1 MGRAHEVRAKAM
13 AATAAKK
20 SKLYSIYAKEIY
32 QAAKGNPD
40 PTSNDVLRRVIEKAK
55 KEQVPADVINRN
67 IEKVK
72 KGVSENYETVE
83 YEAFA
88 QGGSSL
94 IIKCLTDNSNRTI
107 SFVKTV
113 FNKCGAK
120 MASQG
125 SVSFMYEHLG
135 VIGIKDH
142 SEEEVM
148 DALINA
154 DVDVNDIENENDMIV
169 VYTEVQ
175 DLNNAKKALETAFP
189 GITFE
194 LDEISYFSKDSVT
207 LSGEDKEKFEFG
219 SYLHYLLEIT
229 DFKKKDLTLID
240 EKYQPYFLKLFNL
253 DLFNNLDNTN
263 IYKEY
268 EFIYESNNI
277 KKHGIIDLMIEHDN
291 YIDIIDYKLKN
302 IEDNLYHEQLLGY
315 KEYIKTK
322 TNKDI
327 NLYLY
332 SIIDGRYEKIE

>member
-113 FNKCGAK
+113 FTK
-120 MASQG
+120 
-125 SVSFMYEHLG
+125 
-135 VIGIKDH
+135 
-142 SEEEVM
+142 
-148 DALINA
+148 
-154 DVDVNDIENENDMIV
+154 
-169 VYTEVQ
+169 
-175 DLNNAKKALETAFP
+175 
-189 GITFE
+189 
-194 LDEISYFSKDSVT
+194 IS
-207 LSGEDKEKFEFG
+207 
-219 SYLHYLLEIT
+219 
-229 DFKKKDLTLID
+229 
-240 EKYQPYFLKLFNL
+240 
-253 DLFNNLDNTN
+253 
-263 IYKEY
+263 
-268 EFIYESNNI
+268 EFIMENW
-277 KKHGIIDLMIEHDN
+277 GL
-291 YIDIIDYKLKN
+291 
-302 IEDNLYHEQLLGY
+302 
-315 KEYIKTK
+315 
-322 TNKDI
+322 
-327 NLYLY
+327 
-332 SIIDGRYEKIE
+332 

>member
-40 PTSNDVLRRVIEKAK
+40 PATNDVLRRVIEKAK

-67 IEKVK
+67 IDKVK
-72 KGVSENYETVE
+72 KGVAEDYQAVE

-120 MASQG
+120 MAGQG
-125 SVSFMYEHLG
+125 AVSFMYEHLG
-135 VIGIKDH
+135 VVGIKGH

-148 DALINA
+148 DALING
-154 DVDVNDIENENDMIV
+154 DVEPNDIEVEDDGTVV
-169 VYTEVQ
+169 VYTEVA

-194 LDEISYFSKDSVT
+194 IDEISYFSKDTVT
-207 LSGEDKEKFEFG
+207 LEGEDKEKFER
-219 SYLHYLLEIT
+219 LL
-229 DFKKKDLTLID
+229 DMLD
-240 EKYQPYFLKLFNL
+240 EL
-253 DLFNNLDNTN
+253 DDV
-263 IYKEY
+263 
-268 EFIYESNNI
+268 SNV
-277 KKHGIIDLMIEHDN
+277 
-291 YIDIIDYKLKN
+291 
-302 IEDNLYHEQLLGY
+302 YHNVEL
-315 KEYIKTK
+315 
-322 TNKDI
+322 
-327 NLYLY
+327 
-332 SIIDGRYEKIE
+332 

>member
-189 GITFE
+189 DITFE

-207 LSGEDKEKFEFG
+207 LSGEDKEKFEK
-219 SYLHYLLEIT
+219 LLT
-229 DFKKKDLTLID
+229 MLDDLD
-240 EKYQPYFLKLFNL
+240 
-253 DLFNNLDNTN
+253 DV
-263 IYKEY
+263 
-268 EFIYESNNI
+268 SNV
-277 KKHGIIDLMIEHDN
+277 
-291 YIDIIDYKLKN
+291 
-302 IEDNLYHEQLLGY
+302 YHNVEL
-315 KEYIKTK
+315 
-322 TNKDI
+322 
-327 NLYLY
+327 
-332 SIIDGRYEKIE
+332 

>member
-67 IEKVK
+67 IDKVK

-175 DLNNAKKALETAFP
+175 DLNSAKKALETAFP

-207 LSGEDKEKFEFG
+207 LSGEDKEKFEK
-219 SYLHYLLEIT
+219 LLT
-229 DFKKKDLTLID
+229 MLDDLD
-240 EKYQPYFLKLFNL
+240 
-253 DLFNNLDNTN
+253 DV
-263 IYKEY
+263 
-268 EFIYESNNI
+268 SNV
-277 KKHGIIDLMIEHDN
+277 
-291 YIDIIDYKLKN
+291 
-302 IEDNLYHEQLLGY
+302 YHNVEL
-315 KEYIKTK
+315 
-322 TNKDI
+322 
-327 NLYLY
+327 
-332 SIIDGRYEKIE
+332 

>member
-1 MGRAHEVRAKAM
+1 MGRANEVRAKAR

-142 SEEEVM
+142 TEEEVM

-207 LSGEDKEKFEFG
+207 LSGEDKEKFEK
-219 SYLHYLLEIT
+219 LLT
-229 DFKKKDLTLID
+229 MLDDLD
-240 EKYQPYFLKLFNL
+240 
-253 DLFNNLDNTN
+253 DV
-263 IYKEY
+263 
-268 EFIYESNNI
+268 SNV
-277 KKHGIIDLMIEHDN
+277 
-291 YIDIIDYKLKN
+291 
-302 IEDNLYHEQLLGY
+302 YHNVEL
-315 KEYIKTK
+315 
-322 TNKDI
+322 
-327 NLYLY
+327 
-332 SIIDGRYEKIE
+332 

>member
-142 SEEEVM
+142 TEEEVM

-207 LSGEDKEKFEFG
+207 LSGEDKEKFEK
-219 SYLHYLLEIT
+219 LLVML
-229 DFKKKDLTLID
+229 DDLD
-240 EKYQPYFLKLFNL
+240 
-253 DLFNNLDNTN
+253 DV
-263 IYKEY
+263 
-268 EFIYESNNI
+268 SNV
-277 KKHGIIDLMIEHDN
+277 
-291 YIDIIDYKLKN
+291 
-302 IEDNLYHEQLLGY
+302 YHNVEL
-315 KEYIKTK
+315 
-322 TNKDI
+322 
-327 NLYLY
+327 
-332 SIIDGRYEKIE
+332 

>member
-40 PTSNDVLRRVIEKAK
+40 PASNDVLRRVIEKAK

-67 IEKVK
+67 IDKVK

-207 LSGEDKEKFEFG
+207 LSGEDKEKFEK
-219 SYLHYLLEIT
+219 LLT
-229 DFKKKDLTLID
+229 MLDDLD
-240 EKYQPYFLKLFNL
+240 
-253 DLFNNLDNTN
+253 DV
-263 IYKEY
+263 
-268 EFIYESNNI
+268 SNV
-277 KKHGIIDLMIEHDN
+277 
-291 YIDIIDYKLKN
+291 
-302 IEDNLYHEQLLGY
+302 YHNVEL
-315 KEYIKTK
+315 
-322 TNKDI
+322 
-327 NLYLY
+327 
-332 SIIDGRYEKIE
+332 